1 MTNSSQIF
9 FRNLSATD
17 QYDISCS
24 NSLDISFF
32 IFARQNP
39 SFAYILLAISSVMCS
54 LTAVVGNTI
63 VILALWRSKSMY
75 SATKALFYGLA
86 FSDLATGLTQ
96 PLFIAYL
103 LGVAWENGWL
113 YCTVALP
120 FSLTALFFSMVPLWT
135 LSIIAVDRYLALHLL
150 TRYKTVVTVKLIV
163 TALVLGW
170 LISAF
175 CTISIIFSVKFR
187 QIVSGIAVFICFII
201 SMYCYRRNYITL
213 RQQKLHVQ
221 ALRSFQVEHYR
232 KSLKSMFLIFC
243 LFLSTIF
250 PFFCIL
256 VFVTIAGFGSTSLFI
271 LDVSTLIV
279 MANSLLNPI
288 VYCMRVRD
296 LKVEALRVIHSI
308 FFCFPVIWCKR
319 EVGPFPW
326 S

>member
-1 MTNSSQIF
+1 M
-9 FRNLSATD
+9 
-17 QYDISCS
+17 
-24 NSLDISFF
+24 SL
-32 IFARQNP
+32 
-39 SFAYILLAISSVMCS
+39 
-54 LTAVVGNTI
+54 LTALVGNTI
-63 VILALWRSKSMY
+63 VIIALWRSKSMY

-96 PLFIAYL
+96 PLFVAYM
-103 LGVAWENGWL
+103 LGVAWDNAWL

-120 FSLTALFFSMVPLWT
+120 FSLTVLFFIMVSVWT

-163 TALVLGW
+163 AALVLGW

-175 CTISIIFSVKFR
+175 CTVSIFFSFKFAK
-187 QIVSGIAVFICFII
+187 IVGDIVIFICIVT
-201 SMYCYRRNYITL
+201 SLYCYRRNYITL

-243 LFLSTIF
+243 LFLLTYI

-256 VFVTIAGFGSTSLFI
+256 IFVTIEGFGSTSLFI

-279 MANSLLNPI
+279 MANSLLNPV
-288 VYCMRVRD
+288 VYCMRVQD
-296 LKVEALRVIHSI
+296 LKVEAFR
-308 FFCFPVIWCKR
+308 
-319 EVGPFPW
+319 W
-326 S
+326 SWS

>member
-1 MTNSSQIF
+1 MFEFLGYF
-9 FRNLSATD
+9 FFHFCLSEL
-17 QYDISCS
+17 IV
-24 NSLDISFF
+24 
-32 IFARQNP
+32 
-39 SFAYILLAISSVMCS
+39 AYILLATGSVMS
-54 LTAVVGNTI
+54 LLTALVGNTI
-63 VILALWRSKSMY
+63 VIIALWRSKSMY

-96 PLFIAYL
+96 PLFVAYM
-103 LGVAWENGWL
+103 LGVAWDNAWL

-120 FSLTALFFSMVPLWT
+120 FSLTALFFIMVSVWT
-135 LSIIAVDRYLALHLL
+135 LSTIAVDRYLALHLL
-150 TRYKTVVTVKLIV
+150 TRYKTVVTVKHIV
-163 TALVLGW
+163 AALVLGW

-175 CTISIIFSVKFR
+175 CMVSIIFSVKFR
-187 QIVSGIAVFICFII
+187 KIVGDIVGFICIVI
-201 SMYCYRRNYITL
+201 SLYCYRRNYITV

-279 MANSLLNPI
+279 MANPSLNPV
-288 VYCMRVRD
+288 VYCMRVQD
-296 LKVEALRVIHSI
+296 LKVEAFR
-308 FFCFPVIWCKR
+308 
-319 EVGPFPW
+319 
-326 S
+326 

>member
-1 MTNSSQIF
+1 MTNSSQMF

-63 VILALWRSKSMY
+63 VIIALWRSKSMY

-96 PLFIAYL
+96 PLFVAYL

-120 FSLTALFFSMVPLWT
+120 FSLTALFFSMVSLWT

-163 TALVLGW
+163 AALVLGW

-221 ALRSFQVEHYR
+221 AQRSFQVEHHR

-319 EVGPFPW
+319 EVGPFP
-326 S
+326 

>member
-1 MTNSSQIF
+1 MFEFLGYF
-9 FRNLSATD
+9 FFHFCTPELIVAV
-17 QYDISCS
+17 
-24 NSLDISFF
+24 
-32 IFARQNP
+32 
-39 SFAYILLAISSVMCS
+39 ILLATDSVMS
-54 LTAVVGNTI
+54 LLTALVSNTI
-63 VILALWRSKSMY
+63 VIIALWRSKSMY
-75 SATKALFYGLA
+75 SATKALFYSLA

-96 PLFIAYL
+96 PLFVAYL

-120 FSLTALFFSMVPLWT
+120 FSLTALFFSMVSLWT

-163 TALVLGW
+163 AALVLGW

-175 CTISIIFSVKFR
+175 CTVSIIFSVKFR
-187 QIVSGIAVFICFII
+187 QIVSDIAVFICFII
-201 SMYCYRRNYITL
+201 SIYCYRRNYITL

-243 LFLSTIF
+243 LFF

-279 MANSLLNPI
+279 MTNSLLNPI

-296 LKVEALRVIHSI
+296 LKVEA
-308 FFCFPVIWCKR
+308 
-319 EVGPFPW
+319 
-326 S
+326 